1 MRQLSFSDD
10 LAPRTAGARR
20 AVGNRLAR
28 RIRARN
34 LVLRL
39 LRERARLL
47 GASTFVLGLILA
59 GGWWLLQPGNSAMI
73 GDGANRTFVQA
84 TADLGLTVQNVYSL
98 GHHEAK
104 PEAILAALEISRG
117 DPILTFVP
125 DAARTRLLALDWVK
139 SVTIERRLP
148 DTIRV
153 TIVERNPFALW
164 QHDKRVQLVDHSG
177 TIINAQ
183 DVPRFGH
190 LPLIVGDGAPE
201 KAPAL
206 FDMMRSEREIFHS
219 LVSAV
224 WVGARR
230 WDLHLDNGLRV
241 RFPETGTAAAW
252 RRLVKLIG
260 TYDMTQERIV
270 SIDLRL
276 PDRAVLGLR
285 PDLTMDRN
293 ST

>member
-10 LAPRTAGARR
+10 LAPQTAVARR
-20 AVGNRLAR
+20 AVGNRPAR
-28 RIRARN
+28 RIWARN
-34 LVLRL
+34 LLLRL

-47 GASTFVLGLILA
+47 GVSTFILGLILV

-73 GDGANRTFVQA
+73 GNGANRAFVQA

-98 GHHEAK
+98 GHDEAK

-117 DPILTFVP
+117 DPILNFVP
-125 DAARTRLLALDWVK
+125 NAARARLLALDWVK

-153 TIVERNPFALW
+153 TIVERSPFALW
-164 QHDKRVQLVDHSG
+164 QHDKRVQLVDRSG

-183 DVPRFGH
+183 DVPRFDH
-190 LPLIVGDGAPE
+190 LPLIVGDDARE

-206 FDMMRSEREIFHS
+206 FDIMRGENQIFHS
-219 LVSAV
+219 LLSAV
-224 WVGARR
+224 RVGARR
-230 WDLHLDNGLRV
+230 WDLNFDNGLRV
-241 RFPETGTAAAW
+241 RFPETNTAAAW
-252 RRLVKLIG
+252 RRLVKLFS
-260 TYDMTQERIV
+260 TYDMAQERIV

-285 PDLTMDRN
+285 PDLTMDGN